1 MVIIK
6 GGKNMFGKLKLTIHN
21 LIITILA
28 LIVVATFNTYAGATT
43 FIEILSGE
51 CMNFHPYCDV
61 FMFYWIYVIAL
72 AVTVVFSLINRYDF
86 SVISA
91 AVTLAAILIIC
102 FAVNNWDE
110 FVYILYPVASII
122 TLAFCMFQ
130 KNALKNQGV

>member
-1 MVIIK
+1 
-6 GGKNMFGKLKLTIHN
+6 MFGKLKLTIHN

-130 KNALKNQGV
+130 KIALKYQGV